1 MCEIYVT
8 HRSFSEEFLSN
19 LNLRRISERGRGFAL
34 VYEDRVKLLRD
45 LDAERVTQQY
55 VCHARKQEPLITI
68 LHQRV
73 PTHGDISIENT
84 QPFASNERVFAHNGM
99 LSTEM
104 YHVLRAV
111 FPNLKG
117 ASDSRL
123 LWEVVRHLKWDDAVQ
138 LLRILGDR
146 FVLADV
152 KNKRIALIGNWEWDS
167 RRRVWDRGFFRRNYI
182 LLAYDDGRV
191 EVVEKEKDYDHVHHT
206 TKGRWARFTNLATGV
221 TQIVYPSEIETKR

>member
-8 HRSFSEEFLSN
+8 HRCFSQEFLSS
-19 LNLRRISERGRGFAL
+19 LNVHRISERGRGFAL
-34 VYEDRVKLLRD
+34 IYENRITLLRD

-55 VCHARKQEPLITI
+55 VRHARTREPLVTI

-99 LSTEM
+99 LSTET

-111 FPNLKG
+111 FPNLKD

-123 LWEVVRHLKWDDAVQ
+123 LWEVVRDLAWDDAVQ

-146 FVLADV
+146 FVLADI
-152 KNKRIALIGNWEWDS
+152 KRKRIALVGSWEWDS
-167 RRRVWDRGFFRRNYI
+167 RRKVWDRGFFRHNYI
-182 LLAYDDGRV
+182 LLAYDARGL
-191 EVVEKEKDYDHVHHT
+191 EVVEAEKDQYHHA
-206 TKGRWARFTNLATGV
+206 GRGWARFTNLATGV
-221 TQIVYPSEIETKR
+221 TQIVYPSKTDRETL